1 MSRRKTSLVGVV
13 GAGAMGRGIAHVFAL
28 QGYRVHLV
36 DSSPAA
42 LRQALVSI
50 RRNLDRRDAA
60 HTEDVLGRIAC
71 VSGAPDAVAQADLV
85 IEAVPEELALK
96 QRVFAELDAC
106 APGDAI
112 LASNT
117 SSISIASLASATAR
131 PERVVGMHFFNPVPV
146 MKLVEIVRSPA
157 TSEAVFE
164 RALQLARDLGK
175 EPVAVRDAPGFVSN
189 RVLMPMINEACR
201 CVQEGVAPPESVDK
215 VMTLGMRH
223 PMGPLALADFIGL
236 DVCLSIMEVLHKGLA
251 DERYRPCA
259 LLREMVAAGR
269 LGRKSGRGFY
279 EYAAAS

>member
-1 MSRRKTSLVGVV
+1 
-13 GAGAMGRGIAHVFAL
+13 MGRGIAHVFAL
-28 QGYRVHLV
+28 QGHQVRLV

-50 RRNLDRRDAA
+50 RRNLDRQGAA

-71 VSGAPDAVAQADLV
+71 VSEAPDAVAQADLV

-117 SSISIASLASATAR
+117 SSLSIASLASATAR

-146 MKLVEIVRSPA
+146 MKLVEIARSST

-164 RALQLARDLGK
+164 RALQWARDLGK

-201 CVQEGVAPPESVDK
+201 CVTEGVASPESVDK

-236 DVCLSIMEVLHKGLA
+236 DVCLSIMKVLHKGLA

-259 LLREMVAAGR
+259 LLREMVDAGR

-279 EYAAAS
+279 EYDAVS